1 MSSSPGLKDQ
11 VSEFWSRASCGEE
24 LYLVGEEADRY
35 RRQSME
41 RYRLEPYIRDFME
54 PHRWAGKKALEIGV
68 GLGADHQLLAEAGAI
83 LSGVDLTERAVE
95 HTRER
100 FRIFNLT
107 SNLQQADAE
116 NLPFPDASFD
126 LVYSWG
132 VIHHTPDTPK
142 AAREIIRV
150 LKPGGTFKV
159 MIYNKW
165 SLVGAMLWLRYALLS
180 GKPWRTMAD
189 IYSNYLESPGTKA
202 YTPAG
207 SAVLFPDTNDLKPR
221 VVLTHGDLLE
231 GGAGQRHSGLL
242 ISVARAIWPRWLFRR
257 FGRDLGLFLLIEGQ
271 KPLNS

>member
-1 MSSSPGLKDQ
+1 MSSPLGLKDQ

-41 RYRLEPYIRDFME
+41 RYQLEPYIRDFIE
-54 PHRWAGKKALEIGV
+54 PDRWAGKKTLEIGV

-95 HTRER
+95 HARER
-100 FRIFNLT
+100 FKIFNLT
-107 SNLQQADAE
+107 SSLQQGDAE

-142 AAREIIRV
+142 AASEIMRV
-150 LKPGGTFKV
+150 LRPGGTFKV

-165 SLVGAMLWLRYALLS
+165 SLVGAMLWLRYALLA
-180 GKPWRTMAD
+180 GKPSRSMAD

-202 YTPAG
+202 YTPAE
-207 SAVLFPDTNDLKPR
+207 STALFSDAIGLKQH

-231 GGAGQRHSGLL
+231 GRAGQRHSGLA
-242 ISVARAIWPRWLFRR
+242 ISVARAIWPRWLLRR
-257 FGRDLGLFLLIEGQ
+257 FARNSGLFLLIEGQ
-271 KPLNS
+271 KPLNG